1 MSRIMTI
8 HKKGKQL
15 KIDVDAMDFTS
26 QILSECKRNN
36 LKLTTAEVNATVD
49 ELFNACVAFGI
60 AKKL

>member
-1 MSRIMTI
+1 MAKIITI
-8 HKKGKQL
+8 FKKGKEL

-49 ELFNACVAFGI
+49 ELFNACVAFGL
-60 AKKL
+60 AKRV